1 MEIQALRRRDQLL
14 VGFTLFSM
22 FFGAGNLIFPP
33 QLGAQAGVDT
43 WFAMAGLAVSAVF
56 LPILGVIAVVRA
68 GSLTELAS
76 RVHPA
81 FATVFTVLI
90 YLSIGPC
97 LAIPRTASTSF
108 EMAVPPFLPSGT
120 PTMWFQFG
128 YSLLFFA
135 AAFLVALQPE
145 KLTGRLGKFLCPM
158 LLLLVGAM
166 FVGSLVHP
174 VGTYG
179 PTLPPYDQIPAVQG
193 FLTGY
198 QTMDTI
204 AALNFGIVIVMN
216 IRALG
221 VTDQGSV
228 LRATVRA
235 GGIAT
240 VLFLAVYSML
250 AHIGAL
256 SGAAFPGMTNG
267 AVTLTNL
274 VGAIFGHWGTVILA
288 AIFFIA
294 CFNTC
299 VGLISSCSAY
309 FHTLVQ
315 STGSGMGGLLCSA
328 QHGHLQCRPGPDFED
343 LRAHFEHPLSSGY
356 RADPAVLPAPVHSA
370 LFRHLSCW
378 DRLYQCSQHP
388 VCRPGSGAEHS
399 GAGPDFEGCPSVWNG
414 PGLGPSG
421 FGRSAAGS
429 PALCDTALQGEGLT
443 LAFSAQEAYHKEN
456 KMGAR
461 KRAERKLC
469 ASTGDLIWVMPTE
482 GDLCPADAAG
492 LCSHWGAGPRFRFH
506 RETTGGSNMKLQ
518 TEHLKLYAVTD
529 RSWLGERTL
538 ARQVEESLAGGATM
552 VQLREKGMDRET
564 LRREALEIRAV
575 CRRYGVPFLINDA
588 AELAAEVG
596 ADGVHVGQQDMS
608 PRQAR
613 AILGP
618 DGIVGVSAHTVE
630 EARAAQAEG
639 ADYLGVGAVFVT
651 GTKENTTPVDY
662 ETLKEICA
670 AVDIPVVAIGGVG
683 RNNLSSL
690 AGSGIQGVAVV
701 SALYAQPD
709 VRAAARSLRSQVE
722 EMLRG

>member
-145 KLTGRLGKFLCPM
+145 KLTGRLGKFLCPV

-299 VGLISSCSAY
+299 VGLISSCPGS
-309 FHTLVQ
+309 Q
-315 STGSGMGGLLCSA
+315 STGSGMGGLLCPA

-388 VCRPGSGAEHS
+388 VCRPGSGDEHS
-399 GAGPDFEGCPSVWNG
+399 GAGPDFEGCPPVWNG
-414 PGLGPSG
+414 PGLGPSD

-618 DGIVGVSAHTVE
+618 NGIVGVSAHTVE

-722 EMLRG
+722 EILRG